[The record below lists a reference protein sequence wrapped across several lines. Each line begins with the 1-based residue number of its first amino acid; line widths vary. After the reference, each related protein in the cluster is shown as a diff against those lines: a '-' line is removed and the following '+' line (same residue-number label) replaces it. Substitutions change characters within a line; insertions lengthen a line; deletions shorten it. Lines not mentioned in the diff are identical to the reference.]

1 MMLLLRLALFA
12 LALCWLAAGLTGC
25 VYCEQQSTCH
35 VTSMPMV
42 NTTATI
48 PVSALPGLP

>member
-1 MMLLLRLALFA
+1 MRQLLVLAMFA
-12 LALCWLAAGLTGC
+12 LGGC

-42 NTTATI
+42 NTTATV
-48 PVSALPGLP
+48 PLSLPGLP

>member
-1 MMLLLRLALFA
+1 MRLLLALTLIA
-12 LALCWLAAGLTGC
+12 LSGC